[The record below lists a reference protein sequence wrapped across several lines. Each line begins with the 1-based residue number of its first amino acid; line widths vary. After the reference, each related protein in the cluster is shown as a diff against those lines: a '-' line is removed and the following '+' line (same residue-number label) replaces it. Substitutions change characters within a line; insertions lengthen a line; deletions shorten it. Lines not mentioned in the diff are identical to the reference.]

1 MFDNHYYHKE
11 SWNYDRTEH
20 LLAETFDERAN
31 AALVLVE
38 LHGSGAFGKYKNLY
52 ELRLDVSKY
61 LPAIREIWYP
71 DIHKLTANID
81 IDVLKSSFNFSLCNI
96 SPSLWNNGFGVSYYL
111 QVVVYRGK
119 KDLSE
124 SMNDMLRTGIGEKNI
139 VEHMDEM
146 THEALDGLDGLF
158 GEFSKYNTI
167 TPLEDDI
174 LF

>member
-11 SWNYDRTEH
+11 SWNYDRTEY

-38 LHGSGAFGKYKNLY
+38 TNYCGVFDKYKNLY
-52 ELRLDVSKY
+52 ELRLDVSRY

-71 DIHKLTANID
+71 RIHRLTANID
-81 IDVLKSSFNFSLCNI
+81 IGVLKSSVSFSLCNV

-111 QVVVYRGK
+111 QGVVYRGK

-124 SMNDMLRTGIGEKNI
+124 SMKDMLRTGIGEKNI

-146 THEALDGLDGLF
+146 THEALDGLYGLF
-158 GEFSKYNTI
+158 KEFGGYNTI